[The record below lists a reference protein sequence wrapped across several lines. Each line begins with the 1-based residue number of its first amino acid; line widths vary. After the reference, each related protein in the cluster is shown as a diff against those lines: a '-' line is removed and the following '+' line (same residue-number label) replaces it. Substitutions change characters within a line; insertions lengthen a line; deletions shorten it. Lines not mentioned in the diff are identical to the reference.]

1 MEMEFV
7 NFINIENKKYNFNYI
22 IKLLDKIKSLE
33 IKINNLQN
41 ELKIK
46 DNIIKNLEK
55 YKEEEIMFH
64 RNYK

>member
-1 MEMEFV
+1 MEFV